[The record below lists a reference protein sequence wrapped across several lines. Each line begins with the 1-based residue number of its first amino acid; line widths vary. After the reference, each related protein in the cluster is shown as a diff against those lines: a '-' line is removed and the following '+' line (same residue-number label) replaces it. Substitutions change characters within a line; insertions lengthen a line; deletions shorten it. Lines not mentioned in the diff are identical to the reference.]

1 MRQQDKRKLVRKIN
15 EIQIDVTGSSL
26 YVRPFENDERVI
38 AEIARATG
46 EKKSAIAQKLLH
58 LALRGKQ
65 FEFGGEKQEKNLL
78 EWLVNNERHK
88 AVQASALDA
97 RIERLEEHGK
107 ELEKTIENIRENS
120 RFTRVLASEIY
131 CATNIC
137 VSYLNQIFT
146 KVIEY
151 MSPVEI
157 ERKNSADFA
166 NRNVLKLVEHSLNE
180 LEKFSEYHDLDLEES
195 HPEALYLHTKIERIK
210 ARLLPLNTQSQVD

>member
-1 MRQQDKRKLVRKIN
+1 MRQQEKRKLIRKIN
-15 EIQIDVTGSSL
+15 EIESEATGNSL
-26 YVRPFENDERVI
+26 YVRPFENDERII

-65 FEFGGEKQEKNLL
+65 FEFGSEKQEKNLL
-78 EWLVNNERHK
+78 EWIVNNEKHK
-88 AVQASALDA
+88 AVQADVREV

-107 ELEKTIENIRENS
+107 ELEKMIENIAADS

-146 KVIEY
+146 KIIEY
-151 MSPVEI
+151 FSPIEI
-157 ERKNSADFA
+157 ERKNSSDFA
-166 NRNVLKLVEHSLNE
+166 NRNVLGLVEHSLNE
-180 LEKFSEYHDLDLEES
+180 LEKLSEHHNLDLEEVR
-195 HPEALYLHTKIERIK
+195 PETLYLYTKIERIK
-210 ARLLPLNTQSQVD
+210 TRLLHLNNQSEVE

>member
-1 MRQQDKRKLVRKIN
+1 MRQQEKRKLIKKIN
-15 EIQIDVTGSSL
+15 EIQNEFTGDSL
-26 YVRPFENDERVI
+26 YVRPYENDARLI

-65 FEFGGEKQEKNLL
+65 FELGSEKQEKNLL
-78 EWLVNNERHK
+78 EWIVHNEKHK
-88 AVQASALDA
+88 AVQADVREV

-107 ELEKTIENIRENS
+107 ELEKMIENIAADS

-146 KVIEY
+146 KIIEY
-151 MSPVEI
+151 FSPIEI
-157 ERKNSADFA
+157 ERKNSSDFA
-166 NRNVLKLVEHSLNE
+166 NRNVLGLVEHSLNE
-180 LEKFSEYHDLDLEES
+180 LEKLSEHHNLDLEEVR
-195 HPEALYLHTKIERIK
+195 PETLYLYTKIERIK
-210 ARLLPLNTQSQVD
+210 TRLLTVENQSQVE